1 MLAISPDGR
10 RFLDSLRS
18 LEMTRGGYGHARGAF
33 GADNAPLAGLP
44 LVATAGCGHGSRR
57 WDDDRENG
65 LKCSHGYKV
74 GDDDSGWGAA
84 EGGREVGG
92 RGPTETLH

>member
-1 MLAISPDGR
+1 MLAISP
-10 RFLDSLRS
+10 
-18 LEMTRGGYGHARGAF
+18 
-33 GADNAPLAGLP
+33 DNAPLAGLP

-65 LKCSHGYKV
+65 LKRSHGYKV

-84 EGGREVGG
+84 EGGRSEGEARLKPYIDIVVSIKAESM
-92 RGPTETLH
+92 TKFNNLL